1 MQPIHYFVHV
11 PKTAGVTV
19 RTWLR
24 RVYRREELIF
34 VYDGPLA
41 EAPDAQRYSIDELL
55 RRAGELS
62 HEVRM
67 FFGHYSFSPERLLHD
82 RCRGLGFVR
91 DPAARIVSWRRYVQK
106 HGERLPDPAV
116 REMAA
121 ALNNG
126 EALRDVWRRH
136 GGIRELDNGIVR
148 MFADWRGP
156 AGAVDERAL
165 DRAIM
170 NVESWFDFV
179 GHIDWFDDSMRR
191 IAALLDKPWQPLASA
206 NESAGGRSERQ
217 LLGGDAAIDPTWLAN
232 RTVFDRQFVAW
243 ISERFPPPAA
253 QPPTA

>member
-24 RVYRREELIF
+24 QVYAHDELIF

-41 EAPDAQRYSIDELL
+41 EAPEAQCYSTEELL

-62 HEVRM
+62 SSVRM

-91 DPAARIVSWRRYVQK
+91 NPEARIVSWRRYVQK
-106 HGERLPDPAV
+106 HGAGLPDPKLQ
-116 REMAA
+116 EMAA
-121 ALNNG
+121 QLELG
-126 EALRDVWRRH
+126 VPLRDIWRRR

-165 DRAIM
+165 ERAID
-170 NVESWFDFV
+170 NVETWFDFV

-191 IAALLDKPWQPLASA
+191 IAELLDKPWQPQESA
-206 NESAGGRSERQ
+206 NVSTGGRSERQ
-217 LLGGDAAIDPTWLAN
+217 LVGGSARVDPNWLAE

-243 ISERFPPPAA
+243 VSERFPPP
-253 QPPTA
+253 TASGS